1 MSGSDRGPCG
11 SAVTGAAKPRVR
23 GREMP
28 DPSEPPNKS
37 KRGVNG
43 GEVVLGDGHSDRHY
57 IHPPVAGGDEEGQ
70 VVGV

>member
-1 MSGSDRGPCG
+1 
-11 SAVTGAAKPRVR
+11 
-23 GREMP
+23 MP